1 MALYTQLYTV
11 QFALISRFL
20 NKQFFIN
27 VSTISDKTIPIL
39 RVVSSGIFI
48 PLDLDPGQVVD
59 DI

>member
-39 RVVSSGIFI
+39 RVVSPGIFI